1 MQVTV
6 QLRSRVLVY
15 FKSLVGINFQGF
27 FILLGTLLGT
37 VYKPGGFPLFGVG
50 FSLMI
55 GLGVGLGMT
64 RPEKI

>member
-1 MQVTV
+1 
-6 QLRSRVLVY
+6 
-15 FKSLVGINFQGF
+15 
-27 FILLGTLLGT
+27 LGTLLGT